1 VVSACKIAWSL
12 YCDHL
17 HARFSIWISSAQ
29 MMWSIVVCRVSLRQV
44 GGVAMEVSARARSQ
58 RATAKTKTFSFR
70 AEKCCFPYCYYCVIL
85 VLLVLFR
92 VSNSQWFGFWVF

>member
-1 VVSACKIAWSL
+1 VKEELQHRITKVVS
-12 YCDHL
+12 
-17 HARFSIWISSAQ
+17 Q
-29 MMWSIVVCRVSLRQV
+29 
-44 GGVAMEVSARARSQ
+44 
-58 RATAKTKTFSFR
+58 KTKTFSFR

>member
-1 VVSACKIAWSL
+1 MKPSL
-12 YCDHL
+12 QTSVTSL
-17 HARFSIWISSAQ
+17 LE
-29 MMWSIVVCRVSLRQV
+29 RV
-44 GGVAMEVSARARSQ
+44 RSG
-58 RATAKTKTFSFR
+58 ATENTAAPEGLDTKKTKTFSFR